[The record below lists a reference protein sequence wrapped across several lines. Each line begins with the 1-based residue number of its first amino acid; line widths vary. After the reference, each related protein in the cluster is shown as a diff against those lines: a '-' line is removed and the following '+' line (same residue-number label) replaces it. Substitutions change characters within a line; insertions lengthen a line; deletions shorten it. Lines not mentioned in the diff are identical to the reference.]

1 MSDAFIGQIMIFA
14 GNFAPRNWAFCDGQ
28 LLSIS
33 QNTALFSILGTTYGG
48 DGRVTFGLPDLRG
61 RVPVHPGQGPGLSN
75 VTLGQVW
82 GVQNTSLTVS
92 QLPSHAHP
100 IAALPVTGNV
110 TGTVNCFAQA
120 GDSRSAAGNLLAA
133 DNSGDQMYKDGTV
146 APNATLAS
154 SSFTGA
160 FSGGTTA
167 ATNTGITGS
176 NLPVAIQPPSL
187 GVYFIICLSGIFP
200 SRN

>member
-146 APNATLAS
+146 APNATMAS

-160 FSGGTTA
+160 FSGGTSA
-167 ATNTGITGS
+167 SNTGIAGGS
-176 NLPVAIQPPSL
+176 QPVDIQPPSL
-187 GVYFIICLSGIFP
+187 GINFIIAVEGIFP